1 MSDFLHLGFHSDI
14 SSSIISSNL
23 INRFLFMNHSDI
35 LDLSLQLL
43 RQPSVTPVDHNCQTI
58 MAERLAA
65 VGFNIENMRFEDVDN
80 LWARRGTSSPVFCFA
95 GHTDVVPT
103 GHLDAWESDPFLP
116 EIRDGKLYGRGSA
129 DMKTALA
136 AMVVASE
143 RFVKKHPDHKG
154 SIAFLITSDEEGPS
168 INGTVKVIETLEARN
183 EKMTWCLVG
192 EPSSTNTLGDIIKNG
207 RRGSLNAVLTV
218 KGKQGHVAYPHLAIN
233 PIHIASKAITELCDT
248 VWDNGNEYFPAT
260 TFQVS
265 NIQAGTGATNVVPG
279 TMTVTFNFRYSTE
292 VTAEQLKQRVLDIL
306 DQYNFDYDIHWTLS
320 GLPFLTPVGELVNA
334 AKNAIK
340 NVTGTETE
348 LSTSGGTSD
357 GRFIAHTGAQVLELG
372 VLNATIHQ
380 INEHVNIDELEP
392 LAEIYEQILIE
403 LLA

>member
-1 MSDFLHLGFHSDI
+1 
-14 SSSIISSNL
+14 
-23 INRFLFMNHSDI
+23 MNASET
-35 LDLSLQLL
+35 LNLSLDLL
-43 RQPSVTPVDHNCQTI
+43 RQPSVTPVDHTCQNI
-58 MAERLAA
+58 MAERLSAI
-65 VGFNIENMRFEDVDN
+65 GFNIENMRFDDVDN
-80 LWARRGTSSPVFCFA
+80 LWARRGTEAPVFCFA

-116 EIRDGKLYGRGSA
+116 EIREGKLYGRGSA

-143 RFVKKHPDHKG
+143 RFVKKYPHHKG

-168 INGTVKVIETLEARN
+168 INGTVKVVETLEARN

-192 EPSSTNTLGDIIKNG
+192 EPSSTSTLGDIIKNG
-207 RRGSLNAVLTV
+207 RRGSLNCVLTV

-233 PIHIASKAITELCDT
+233 PIHTASNALAELCET

-260 TFQVS
+260 SFQIS

-292 VTAEQLKQRVLDIL
+292 VTAEQLKARVFEIL
-306 DQYNFDYDIHWTLS
+306 DRHEVVYETQWTLS

-334 AKNAIK
+334 ATQAIK
-340 NVTGTETE
+340 NVTGTNAE

-357 GRFIAHTGAQVLELG
+357 GRFIAPTGAQVLELG
-372 VLNATIHQ
+372 VLNETIHQ
-380 INEHVNIDELEP
+380 INEHVNIDELDP
-392 LAEIYEQILIE
+392 LTDIYEQILE
-403 LLA
+403 QLLT